1 MKHRKIIQ
9 TLNQLDLNSCSD
21 NDVRNNLKLLG
32 EFGVMITTLHKGKK
46 IIRARL
52 SEDKPFKNISELSYK
67 PQKFN
72 TTYQRASTPFQ
83 TMFYG
88 SIVPEI
94 LGKSEPQ
101 TARITVAFE
110 LSEFLRDIGT
120 VGEQDIVF
128 SAWVVEQDI
137 QLVTLIHHK
146 KFARPTELSSQ
157 LQAEFE
163 QFVKSNPDQKIPTLE
178 ISKFLGNE
186 YAKLP
191 IAKHTD
197 YMHSAIYSQLVTKKF
212 DGVLYPSVRMAGE
225 GINVAIKPETIDEKL
240 KFLGASECTIYK
252 NGKEVFV
259 GNNTQTT
266 ISGNEIEF
274 LPIEKEY
281 LVTKDFG
288 RKQVGLE

>member
-1 MKHRKIIQ
+1 MKHREIIQ
-9 TLNQLDLNSCSD
+9 TLNQLDLNSCSA
-21 NDVRNNLKLLG
+21 NDVRNNLRQLG
-32 EFGVMITTLHKGKK
+32 GFGVMITTLHKGKK
-46 IIRARL
+46 IIRARI
-52 SEDKPFKNISELSYK
+52 SEQMPFENISELSYK

-72 TTYQRASTPFQ
+72 TTYQRASTPLE

-88 SIVPEI
+88 SIIPEI

-110 LSEFLRDIGT
+110 LSEFLRDVNT

-128 SAWVVEQDI
+128 SAWTIEEDI

-146 KFARPTELSSQ
+146 DFERPTELSIQ

-163 QFVKSNPDQKIPTLE
+163 QFAKSNPEQKNSTIE
-178 ISKFLGNE
+178 ISEFLGNE

-191 IAKHTD
+191 IEKHTD
-197 YMHSAIYSQLVTKKF
+197 YMHSAIYSQLVTEKF
-212 DGVLYPSVRMAGE
+212 DGVIYPSVRMAGE
-225 GINVAIKPETIDEKL
+225 GINVAIKPETVDDKL

-252 NGKEVFV
+252 NKKAVFI

-266 ISGNEIEF
+266 VSGNKIEF
-274 LPIEKEY
+274 LPIQKKY